1 LLRVTKKECQAMR
14 LYIGTYTRRG
24 GEGIYV
30 CHLDMSTGALEIL
43 GAAGARDNPSYLALH
58 PSGRYLYAINEVAEF
73 GGRTGGG
80 VSAYAID
87 PETGALTLL
96 NQQSSIGTEP
106 CYVTVDLTG
115 RYVLVANYAG
125 GSVCVLPMGDGGEL
139 ESASDF
145 VQHEGS
151 SVLPRRQEAAH
162 AHSIVVDP
170 TNRYV
175 YVPDLG
181 MDRIVVYRL
190 DLEEGR
196 LLTNES
202 QPYVSVTPGYG
213 PRHFAFHPSGRY
225 ACVINEIGNA
235 INVYRYDDRKGTL
248 AEIQTVTTLPD
259 GFEGRSHTADI
270 HFAPSGAFLYGSNR
284 GHDSIVIYAVDGET
298 GQLTL
303 VGHEPT
309 RGHIPRN
316 FLIDP
321 TGTWLLAANQN
332 SDNVVTFCID
342 PQTGELEPT
351 GHEIAVPMP
360 VCIKAL
366 SPTEGG

>member
-1 LLRVTKKECQAMR
+1 MRV
-14 LYIGTYTRRG
+14 YIGTYTRRG
-24 GEGIYV
+24 GEGIYA
-30 CHLDMSTGALEIL
+30 CRLDMSSGALEIL
-43 GAAGARDNPSYLALH
+43 GAAGARDNPSYLTLH
-58 PSGRYLYAINEVAEF
+58 PGGRYLYAINEVAEF
-73 GGRTGGG
+73 GGRPGGG
-80 VSAYAID
+80 VSAYAVD
-87 PETGALTLL
+87 SETGMLTLL

-125 GSVCVLPMGDGGEL
+125 GSVCVLPVGAGGGL
-139 ESASDF
+139 EAASHF

-181 MDRIVVYRL
+181 MDRVMIYRL
-190 DLEEGR
+190 DLEQGR
-196 LLTNES
+196 LLANEN

-213 PRHFAFHPSGRY
+213 PRHFAFHPGGRF
-225 ACVINEIGNA
+225 ACLINEVGNT
-235 INVYRYDDRKGTL
+235 INVYEYDDRTGML
-248 AEIQTVTTLPD
+248 AEIQAVPTLPD

-284 GHDSIVIYAVDGET
+284 GHDSIAIYAVDEGT
-298 GQLTL
+298 GRLAL

-309 RGHIPRN
+309 RGQIPRN
-316 FLIDP
+316 FCIDP

-332 SDNVVTFCID
+332 SDNVVTFHID
-342 PQTGELEPT
+342 PGTGALEPT
-351 GHEIAVPMP
+351 GHEVTVPMP
-360 VCIKAL
+360 VCIQTL
-366 SPTEGG
+366 SLAEGG